1 MSVETFGPTAVQ
13 ARIAE
18 IQGRFASA
26 PSSATPV
33 SSRGATGTGTG
44 SSSAGGATAARATV
58 GAAASG
64 ASQGTGGFAA
74 ALARLAESAAPPAP
88 APATPSASSSTPQSS
103 SPVLTGDQVVADA
116 RKYLGIPYVW
126 GGTDPAKGLD
136 CSGLVQRVYADLG
149 IDLPRVSQD
158 QAHVGQAVPSLA
170 EARPGDL
177 LCFGTPADHIGI
189 YIGGHQMIVAP
200 KTGDVVKVQDVYRTP
215 STIRRVL
222 PDSAPGDRTPV
233 AGGAGVPAGVATA
246 ASSSPAL
253 AAAPAAYRSLFEEA
267 GRRHGVA
274 PALLAAVAKVESG
287 FNRSAV
293 SGAGARGLMQL
304 MPSTARGLGVDPMDP
319 VQAVDGAARLLASHL
334 RTYGSV
340 PLALA
345 AYNAGP
351 GAVNRYNGVPP
362 YAETQSYVRKVQAAM
377 TGASS

>member
-1 MSVETFGPTAVQ
+1 MSIETFGPAAVQ

-18 IQGRFASA
+18 IQKRFVSA

-33 SSRGATGTGTG
+33 STRGTTATGAA
-44 SSSAGGATAARATV
+44 SPSAGGATSAGATV
-58 GAAASG
+58 GGAA
-64 ASQGTGGFAA
+64 QGTSDFAA
-74 ALARLAESAAPPAP
+74 ALARLAESDATPAST
-88 APATPSASSSTPQSS
+88 ATPSLSASTPQGRSLG
-103 SPVLTGDQVVADA
+103 VTGDQVVADA

-158 QAHVGQAVPSLA
+158 QAHVGQAVPGLA
-170 EARPGDL
+170 QARPGDL

-189 YIGGHQMIVAP
+189 YIGGHKMIVAP

-222 PDSAPGDRTPV
+222 PDSAPATRTSV
-233 AGGAGVPAGVATA
+233 AGGVGVPAGVATA

-253 AAAPAAYRSLFEEA
+253 AAAPAAYRSLFEQA
-267 GRRHGVA
+267 GRRHGVS

-304 MPSTARGLGVDPMDP
+304 MPSTARALGVDPMDP
-319 VQAVDGAARLLASHL
+319 TQAVDGAARLLATHL

-362 YAETQSYVRKVQAAM
+362 YAETQAYVTKVQAAM
-377 TGASS
+377 TGAGA

>member
-33 SSRGATGTGTG
+33 SSRGTAGTGTG
-44 SSSAGGATAARATV
+44 SSSAGGATAAGATV

-88 APATPSASSSTPQSS
+88 APATPSANPSTPQGS

-158 QAHVGQAVPSLA
+158 QAHVGRAVPGLA
-170 EARPGDL
+170 QARPGDL

-189 YIGGHQMIVAP
+189 YIGGHRMIVAP

-222 PDSAPGDRTPV
+222 PDSAPVTRTP
-233 AGGAGVPAGVATA
+233 AATTGVPASTATPT
-246 ASSSPAL
+246 SSPAL
-253 AAAPAAYRSLFEEA
+253 AAAPAAYRLLFEDA
-267 GRRHGVA
+267 GRRHGVS

-319 VQAVDGAARLLASHL
+319 AQAVDGAARLLASHL
-334 RTYGSV
+334 RTYGSL

-362 YAETQSYVRKVQAAM
+362 YAETQAYVTKVQAAM
-377 TGASS
+377 TGAAT

>member
-1 MSVETFGPTAVQ
+1 MSIETFGPAAVQ

-33 SSRGATGTGTG
+33 STRGTTGTTAA
-44 SSSAGGATAARATV
+44 SPSAGGATSAGATTG
-58 GAAASG
+58 GAA
-64 ASQGTGGFAA
+64 QGVSGFAA
-74 ALARLAESAAPPAP
+74 ALARLAGSDATTAP
-88 APATPSASSSTPQSS
+88 APSTATPPLRASTPQGSS
-103 SPVLTGDQVVADA
+103 TGVTGEQVVADA

-158 QAHVGQAVPSLA
+158 QAHVGKAVPGLA
-170 EARPGDL
+170 QARPGDL

-189 YIGGHQMIVAP
+189 YIGGHKMIVAP

-222 PDSAPGDRTPV
+222 PDSAPVTRPSV
-233 AGGAGVPAGVATA
+233 GGAGVPAGTATA
-246 ASSSPAL
+246 ASSSP
-253 AAAPAAYRSLFEEA
+253 
-267 GRRHGVA
+267 
-274 PALLAAVAKVESG
+274 
-287 FNRSAV
+287 
-293 SGAGARGLMQL
+293 
-304 MPSTARGLGVDPMDP
+304 
-319 VQAVDGAARLLASHL
+319 
-334 RTYGSV
+334 
-340 PLALA
+340 ALA

-362 YAETQSYVRKVQAAM
+362 YAETQAYVTKVQAAM
-377 TGASS
+377 TGARA

>member
-1 MSVETFGPTAVQ
+1 VSAPTAQ
-13 ARIAE
+13 D
-18 IQGRFASA
+18 S
-26 PSSATPV
+26 PSV
-33 SSRGATGTGTG
+33 
-44 SSSAGGATAARATV
+44 V
-58 GAAASG
+58 
-64 ASQGTGGFAA
+64 
-74 ALARLAESAAPPAP
+74 
-88 APATPSASSSTPQSS
+88 
-103 SPVLTGDQVVADA
+103 TGDQVVADA

-158 QAHVGQAVPSLA
+158 QAHVGQAVSGLA
-170 EARPGDL
+170 QARPGDL

-189 YIGGHQMIVAP
+189 YIGNHTMIVAP
-200 KTGDVVKVQDVYRTP
+200 KTGDVVKVQVVYRTP

-222 PDSAPGDRTPV
+222 PDSAPV
-233 AGGAGVPAGVATA
+233 APATVGAGAGAGAGAVAVPAGTATA
-246 ASSSPAL
+246 VSSSPAL
-253 AAAPAAYRSLFEEA
+253 AAAPAAYRSLFEQA
-267 GRRHGVA
+267 GRRYGVS

-319 VQAVDGAARLLASHL
+319 AEAVDGAARLLATHL

-362 YAETQSYVRKVQAAM
+362 YAETQAYVTKVQAAM
-377 TGASS
+377 TGVAA

>member
-1 MSVETFGPTAVQ
+1 VSVETFGPAAVQ

-18 IQGRFASA
+18 IQGRFVSA

-33 SSRGATGTGTG
+33 STRGTTGTGAVSPST
-44 SSSAGGATAARATV
+44 GGATAAGATAG
-58 GAAASG
+58 GAA
-64 ASQGTGGFAA
+64 QGTSDFAA
-74 ALARLAESAAPPAP
+74 ALARLAGSAATPAP
-88 APATPSASSSTPQSS
+88 APSAATPSLSTSTPQGSTT
-103 SPVLTGDQVVADA
+103 VVTGDQVVADA

-158 QAHVGQAVPSLA
+158 QAHVGQAVPGLA
-170 EARPGDL
+170 QARPGDL

-189 YIGGHQMIVAP
+189 YIGGHKMIVAP

-222 PDSAPGDRTPV
+222 PDSAPVTPTSV
-233 AGGAGVPAGVATA
+233 GGGAGVPAGMATA

-253 AAAPAAYRSLFEEA
+253 AAAPAAYRSLFEQA
-267 GRRHGVA
+267 GRRHGVS

-319 VQAVDGAARLLASHL
+319 PQAVDGAARLLATHL

-362 YAETQSYVRKVQAAM
+362 YAETQAYVTKVQAAM
-377 TGASS
+377 TGAAA

>member
-1 MSVETFGPTAVQ
+1 MSVETFGPAAVQ

-33 SSRGATGTGTG
+33 SNRSTAGTG
-44 SSSAGGATAARATV
+44 SSTGGATAAGANAGSAAV
-58 GAAASG
+58 GAA
-64 ASQGTGGFAA
+64 QGTGDFAA

-88 APATPSASSSTPQSS
+88 APSTSTSSASAAAPQGGSAA
-103 SPVLTGDQVVADA
+103 VTGDQVVADA

-158 QAHVGQAVPSLA
+158 QAHVGQAVPGLA
-170 EARPGDL
+170 QARPGDL

-222 PDSAPGDRTPV
+222 PDSAPGRPTPV

-319 VQAVDGAARLLASHL
+319 AQAVDGAARLLASHL

-362 YAETQSYVRKVQAAM
+362 YAETQSYVRKVQAGM
-377 TGASS
+377 TGTSS

>member
-1 MSVETFGPTAVQ
+1 MSVETFGPAAVQ

-18 IQGRFASA
+18 IQGRFVSA

-33 SSRGATGTGTG
+33 STRGTTGTGAVSPST
-44 SSSAGGATAARATV
+44 GGATAAGATAG
-58 GAAASG
+58 GAA
-64 ASQGTGGFAA
+64 QGTSDFAA
-74 ALARLAESAAPPAP
+74 ALARLAGSAATPAP
-88 APATPSASSSTPQSS
+88 APSAATPSLSTSTPQGSTT
-103 SPVLTGDQVVADA
+103 VVTGDQVVADA

-158 QAHVGQAVPSLA
+158 QAHVGQAVPGLVQ
-170 EARPGDL
+170 ARPGDL

-189 YIGGHQMIVAP
+189 YIGGHKMIVAP

-222 PDSAPGDRTPV
+222 PDSAPVTRPSV
-233 AGGAGVPAGVATA
+233 GGAGVPAGMATA

-253 AAAPAAYRSLFEEA
+253 AAAPAAYRSLFEQA
-267 GRRHGVA
+267 GRRHGVS

-319 VQAVDGAARLLASHL
+319 SQAVDGAARLLATHL

-362 YAETQSYVRKVQAAM
+362 YAETQAYVTKVQAAM
-377 TGASS
+377 TGAAA

>member
-1 MSVETFGPTAVQ
+1 VSIDSFGPMAVQ

-18 IQGRFASA
+18 IQSRF
-26 PSSATPV
+26 TPV
-33 SSRGATGTGTG
+33 GTVQTAAATSRGTAAAATGGQG
-44 SSSAGGATAARATV
+44 STLTTQRAGD
-58 GAAASG
+58 
-64 ASQGTGGFAA
+64 FAA
-74 ALARLAESAAPPAP
+74 ALARLNDLSAIAAPGSSAGAGATDSVAGQSDSAP
-88 APATPSASSSTPQSS
+88 VA
-103 SPVLTGDQVVADA
+103 VTGSQVVADA
-116 RKYLGIPYVW
+116 RKYLGVPYVW

-136 CSGLVQRVYADLG
+136 CSGLVQRVYGDLG

-170 EARPGDL
+170 QARPGDL

-189 YIGGHQMIVAP
+189 YIGGSKMIVAP

-222 PDSAPGDRTPV
+222 PDSAPVTRMPVLGTPV
-233 AGGAGVPAGVATA
+233 AGAPASGGAA
-246 ASSSPAL
+246 APSPAL

-267 GRRHGVA
+267 GRRHGVPA
-274 PALLAAVAKVESG
+274 ALLAAVAKVESG
-287 FNRSAV
+287 FNRAAV

-304 MPSTARGLGVDPMDP
+304 MPGTARGLGVDPMDP
-319 VQAVDGAARLLASHL
+319 AQAVDGAARLLATHL

-362 YAETQSYVRKVQAAM
+362 YAETQAYVTKVQAAM
-377 TGASS
+377 TGAAA